1 MVRPLIALTC
11 AIALAATGCGA
22 LKTKSKTIEA
32 VMAPTAGSNVAGT
45 LVFTT
50 VPGGV
55 HFSGRLTGLAP
66 GSTHGFH
73 IHEHGDC
80 SAPDASSAGGHFNP
94 TSTAHGD
101 PMGMIHHGGDI
112 VNQVADAQGAIDVDV
127 TVRGVTLGTGVSDDV
142 LGRSVIVH
150 RNPDDYTTQP
160 SGNSGPRVAC
170 GVILKPLEDERSKY
184 REVDAPGPGKGTQ

>member
-1 MVRPLIALTC
+1 MLRPLTALTC
-11 AIALAATGCGA
+11 AIALAITGCGA
-22 LKTKSKTIEA
+22 LKTKPKPVEVA
-32 VMAPTAGSNVAGT
+32 LAPTAGNSVAGT
-45 LVFTT
+45 LEVTS

-55 HFSGRLTGLAP
+55 RFHGRLTGLAP

-94 TSTAHGD
+94 TRTAHGD

-112 VNQVADAQGAIDVDV
+112 PNQVADAQGAVDVDV
-127 TVRGVTLGTGVSDDV
+127 TVHGVSLGNGAVPDDV
-142 LGRSVIVH
+142 LGRSLIVH
-150 RNPDDYTTQP
+150 RDADDYATQP

-170 GVILKPLEDERSKY
+170 GVIIRPPSE
-184 REVDAPGPGKGTQ
+184 